1 MEKSVDNVNKPLYIS
16 TAALTKGPSR
26 VMKNKKG
33 GAAVLRW
40 VTTMGELSFLELMK
54 VYAETNGK
62 TAREEW
68 PDLPEGFA
76 LEKAEREFYDYLR
89 QVFFRTPGTAYA
101 LWEVNGN
108 YVSALRLEPYRDGLL
123 IEALET
129 APDQRRR
136 GYARSLLQ
144 AVISAKADEKLY
156 SHVENHNRASM
167 ALHLGCGFARVSD
180 FAVYIDGSVN
190 YRGCTLRFHRGEE

>member
-1 MEKSVDNVNKPLYIS
+1 
-16 TAALTKGPSR
+16 
-26 VMKNKKG
+26 MKNKKG

-40 VTTMGELSFLELMK
+40 VTTMGELSFPELMK

-108 YVSALRLEPYRDGLL
+108 YVSALRLEPFQDGMLL
-123 IEALET
+123 EALET
-129 APDQRRR
+129 RPDCRGK
-136 GYARSLLQ
+136 GYATMLMM
-144 AVISAKADEKLY
+144 AVLTMETRKIY
-156 SHVENHNRASM
+156 SHVSRNNIPSLRTHEK
-167 ALHLGCGFARVSD
+167 CGFRKILD
-180 FAVYIDGSVN
+180 HAVYIDGSVSAN
-190 YRGCTLRFHRGEE
+190 AVTLCKE